1 MAELKIKADSGG
13 GTVSFKGPATT
24 TSNAAVQ
31 LTLPVDDGSADQ
43 YLKTDGSGALSW
55 GTVSTAEQDASTG
68 DYTLTSGNLVIAT
81 SGKGI
86 DFTANT
92 DDEGTGTS
100 AVTAETLNDY
110 ERGTWTPAIKEQG
123 GASYT
128 YGTQTGWYI
137 KIGDLVY
144 VAAYIKITGSSST
157 GSNNSTI
164 QGFPF
169 AADDAYNCFSASYHY
184 GVAESSGTPVVFRL
198 NGSEMEIFSKHEYDH
213 ALDNEIWENG
223 NERFGFGGVY
233 HTA

>member
-110 ERGTWTPAIKEQG
+110 ERGTWTPAIKENA

-128 YGTQTGWYI
+128 YQTQTGNYV
-137 KIGDLVY
+137 KIGDLVWIGG
-144 VAAYIKITGSSST
+144 YIRLRGSSGTTSA
-157 GSNNSTI
+157 GVFI

-169 AADDAYNCFSASYHY
+169 SSDTAYNSITSGHFFYINDSHSAK
-184 GVAESSGTPVVFRL
+184 VCRV
-198 NGSEMEIFSKHEYDH
+198 NGSEMEVLKEH
-213 ALDNEIWENG
+213 AYTAAQDNEMFDGG
-223 NERFGFGGVY
+223 NERWAFAGWY
-233 HTA
+233 TTA

>member
-110 ERGTWTPAIKEQG
+110 ERGTWTPAIKENA

-128 YGTQTGWYI
+128 YHTQVGHYI
-137 KIGDLVY
+137 KIGDMVHVSAYIRLSASSGTTSAGVY
-144 VAAYIKITGSSST
+144 V
-157 GSNNSTI
+157 

-169 AADDAYNCFSASYHY
+169 SSDNAYNSITSGYFFYINTADSAK
-184 GVAESSGTPVVFRL
+184 VMRVNGT
-198 NGSEMEIFSKHEYDH
+198 EMEVQKEH
-213 ALDNEIWENG
+213 AYTAAQDNEMFDGG
-223 NERFGFGGVY
+223 NERWSFAGWY
-233 HTA
+233 TTA